1 MNLFDLAKA
10 QYVYALD
17 HRFIGDAVEM
27 KPEEAEEKNRR
38 LEEMKLQARWR
49 PIGELQ
55 REYAG
60 LILQVDYGTGKV
72 HDYQEQA

>member
-1 MNLFDLAKA
+1 MNLFDLAKG

-17 HRFIGDAVEM
+17 HRFVGDPVEM
-27 KPEEAEEKNRR
+27 KPEEVEEKNRR
-38 LEEMKLQARWR
+38 LEEMKVQARWR

-60 LILQVDYGTGKV
+60 LILQVGYESGKV
-72 HDYQEQA
+72 QPYQEQA